1 MKSGS
6 IVFSVNADDSKAQ
19 EKLDSLKEKI
29 RGIEKEIEEKRTARN
44 AIAEDLSIAKERAE
58 AARKEVEQLR
68 VAMQE
73 SKAITD
79 QAGSRMN
86 AQQFKEYIGRLDKQK
101 EISAELAKQEQ
112 ILKENENTVSKLVVR
127 NEQALSAISNGQPV
141 WRNFMTAIMDTV
153 RESQNS

>member
-29 RGIEKEIEEKRTARN
+29 KDIEKEIEEKRTARN
-44 AIAEDLSIAKERAE
+44 AIAEDLSAAKERAE

-86 AQQFKEYIGRLDKQK
+86 AQQFKEYIGQLDKQRK
-101 EISAELAKQEQ
+101 SARNWQ
-112 ILKENENTVSKLVVR
+112 SK
-127 NEQALSAISNGQPV
+127 NK
-141 WRNFMTAIMDTV
+141 
-153 RESQNS
+153 SQRKMRTLFQSWLFRMNKRCPPSKNPRKN